1 MSKALLIIDYTNDFV
16 ADDGKLTCGKAAQDI
31 ENNIA
36 AKVRQYYETNE
47 YIIIANDLH
56 YKDDLSH
63 PESRLFPEHNISGT
77 EGRNVYGKV
86 GDLLNE
92 ILKSKYSKI
101 RFFDKTRY
109 SAFAKTYLQA
119 YLEEENIDTI
129 ELCGVCTDICI
140 LHTAVDAYNL
150 GYFNTIIDSRC
161 VASFNQTGHDWA
173 LNHFRNTLGFTVY

>member
-1 MSKALLIIDYTNDFV
+1 MSKALLLIDYTNDFV

-31 ENNIA
+31 EDSIA
-36 AKVRQYYETNE
+36 EKVKQYYNANE

-63 PESRLFPEHNISGT
+63 PESKLFPEHNIIGT
-77 EGRNVYGKV
+77 EGRNIYGRV
-86 GDLLNE
+86 GRIISN
-92 ILKSKYSKI
+92 ILESGYKNI
-101 RFFDKTRY
+101 RCFDKTRY
-109 SAFAKTYLQA
+109 SAFAHTDLQA
-119 YLEEENIDTI
+119 YLASEKIDTI

-173 LNHFRNTLGFTVY
+173 LNHFKSTLGFTVY